1 MLFAERN
8 KQWIKT
14 MKRIAP
20 QVYSYKGYE
29 IDGYESEQY
38 DWRISLN
45 GEWIL
50 SLPLKRD
57 CKEWIDL
64 EG

>member
-1 MLFAERN
+1 MD
-8 KQWIKT
+8 QT

-20 QVYSYKGYE
+20 QVYSYNGYE
-29 IDGYESEQY
+29 IDGYEHEQY

-45 GEWIL
+45 GEWIV